1 MVSRRSRQ
9 TVLSRLLLVSL
20 LAQTTLALT
29 ACDSATE
36 PEEDQMTQEE
46 ANALMQGLYG
56 GNLLVYGETLLQ
68 ADPTAL
74 TVIPPGVPFPLDA
87 TIPCTSG
94 GEAVF
99 SGSATFSVNEAQS
112 SLSAE
117 LSGTLAAAG
126 CTFTG
131 DNVTFA
137 LDSDP
142 GLAQT
147 GTVTIELETF
157 SFSLEVAS
165 SGAFSWTSGTRSGSC
180 DLNNAITAHISLME
194 AALSG
199 AVPTATV
206 SGSVC
211 GLSVN
216 RDIELTA
223 TTS

>member
-1 MVSRRSRQ
+1 M
-9 TVLSRLLLVSL
+9 
-20 LAQTTLALT
+20 
-29 ACDSATE
+29 
-36 PEEDQMTQEE
+36 
-46 ANALMQGLYG
+46 YG

-87 TIPCTSG
+87 TIPCTGG

-99 SGSATFSVNEAQS
+99 SGNATFSADEAQG
-112 SLSAE
+112 SLTAE
-117 LSGTLAAAG
+117 LSGTLAATG

-131 DNVTFA
+131 DNVTFV

-142 GLAQT
+142 GLVQT
-147 GTVTIELETF
+147 GTVFISMETF
-157 SFSLEVAS
+157 NFSLDAVS

-180 DLNNAITAHISLME
+180 NLDNAITAEISLMD

-199 AVPTATV
+199 AVPTAAVT
-206 SGSVC
+206 GSVC

-216 RDIELTA
+216 LDIDLA
-223 TTS
+223 ITTS